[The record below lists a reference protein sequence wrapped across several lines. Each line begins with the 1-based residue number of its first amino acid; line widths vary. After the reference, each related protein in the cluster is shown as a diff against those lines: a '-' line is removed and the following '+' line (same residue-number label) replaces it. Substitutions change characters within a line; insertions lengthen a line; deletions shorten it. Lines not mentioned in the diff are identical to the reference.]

1 MIALPHQWERAIER
15 ILDTPKGVVFLLG
28 GIDTGK
34 TTFSQALAAAATEKG
49 VKVGIIDADVGQST
63 FGPPATIGFVS
74 IPKSPK
80 FEKLEP
86 SDLYFVGNNS
96 PRGHL
101 LQTVVGV
108 KKMAERAFRTGCEMV
123 IVDTSGLIAPP
134 MGEALKFHKID
145 MLRPRH
151 IVAFQRAKELKSIL
165 EFLEGYRYFRLHRLA
180 VPSTVPTISTEKRI
194 EIRRKAYSRYF
205 KDAQLVGLDLGNISI
220 FPPDADVGRRLDLMH
235 LLVGLKD
242 DRGQTLGIGILTH
255 FYPRRNSVEVLTPV
269 GPSSRISGLVLGC
282 IKLLPHGEEVERM
295 PPWKVRKEVSTPE
308 GSPTRG
314 GKK

>member
-1 MIALPHQWERAIER
+1 MIALPPQWERVIEKV
-15 ILDTPKGVVFLLG
+15 LAAPKGIVFLLG

-49 VKVGIIDADVGQST
+49 VKVGIVDADVGQST
-63 FGPPATIGFVS
+63 FGPPTTIGFVS
-74 IPKSPK
+74 IPKSPE
-80 FEKLEP
+80 FEKLSP

-108 KKMAERAFRTGCEMV
+108 KKMTERAFRAGCDMV
-123 IVDTSGLIAPP
+123 IVDTSGLIARPV
-134 MGEALKFHKID
+134 GEALKFYKID
-145 MLRPRH
+145 ILHPRH
-151 IVAFQRAKELKSIL
+151 IVAFQRAGELEGIL
-165 EFLEGYRYFRLHRLA
+165 EFLGGYGYFRLHRLA
-180 VPSTVPTISTEKRI
+180 VPSTVPTISTEERI
-194 EIRRKAYSRYF
+194 ETRRKAYNRYF
-205 KDAQLVGLDLGNISI
+205 KDAQLVRVDLGNVSI
-220 FPPDADVGRRLDLMH
+220 FPPNVDIGRRLDLMH

-255 FYPRRNSVEVLTPV
+255 LYPRRNSVEVLTPV
-269 GPSSRISGLVLGC
+269 DPSSRISGLVLGC